1 MFSLSQVALSFV
13 ACAQDKIAV
22 CRLVLCGLISLF
34 VILNHKQSSLSMK
47 PKTINILYWVFTIIF
62 GGLMVFSS
70 VGGIGP
76 NEQTI
81 EIFHKFLG
89 YPIYFIQ
96 LISWAKIIGVVAL
109 LIPTNKTIKEWAYA
123 GLFFDL
129 AAAVYSGIAAS
140 GKFDPQMLGM
150 LMWII
155 PGVLSYYFW
164 KKKVTL

>member
-1 MFSLSQVALSFV
+1 M
-13 ACAQDKIAV
+13 
-22 CRLVLCGLISLF
+22 
-34 VILNHKQSSLSMK
+34 QS
-47 PKTINILYWVFTIIF
+47 KTINILYWVFTIIF
-62 GGLMVFSS
+62 GALMIFSS

-76 NEQTI
+76 NEQTV
-81 EIFHKFLG
+81 EIFHKGLG

-96 LISWAKIIGVVAL
+96 FISWAKIIGVIAL
-109 LIPTNKTIKEWAYA
+109 LLPLPKTLKEWAYA

-129 AAAVYSGIAAS
+129 GAAVYSGIAAS

-164 KKKVTL
+164 KKKNALHR